1 MDAYQNSHILP
12 TQGESIREASN
23 WLINMADLAA
33 IKKQI
38 EFYFSDSNFRKDT
51 FLRAASETDPDGFVP
66 IATLLTFNK
75 LKALTTDASVVANA
89 VKDSEVV
96 AVSEDGSKLRRVSD
110 LPVTDSSKE
119 RTLYVKG
126 YPIGDAD
133 VTIESVSVQ
142 FSVYGRVLMV
152 RLRKDPATKQFKGSA
167 FIEFEDEASM
177 NKAHEAANQGG
188 VVSLSYKGVPF
199 LCVMRLND
207 WLQRKADKKS
217 KPKRGAD
224 ASGEPE
230 AAAGSKRKRDGGD
243 EEQEKVQ
250 FTEGLLIKISNVPE
264 ATTLYQIKDAFKPF
278 GDLKYVEYENGSGH
292 AFLRMGNKEAADAV
306 MAKVAEGMTLTEGHA
321 NVTAY
326 VLAGEEEV
334 AYWTKIGTESGKRA
348 NASARGGGRGGG
360 RGGRGRGGR
369 GGRGG
374 GRKRSRDE

>member
-1 MDAYQNSHILP
+1 
-12 TQGESIREASN
+12 
-23 WLINMADLAA
+23 MADHAA

-51 FLRAASETDPDGFVP
+51 FLRAASETDPEGFVP

-75 LKALTTDASVVANA
+75 LKALTTDASVVAVA

-96 AVSEDGSKLRRVSD
+96 AVSEDGTKLRRVSD

-126 YPIGDAD
+126 YPVSDAD
-133 VTIESVSVQ
+133 VTIESVSAQ
-142 FSVYGRVLMV
+142 FSDYGRVLMV

-167 FIEFEDEASM
+167 FIEFEDEAAM

-199 LCVMRLND
+199 LCVMRIND

-217 KPKRGAD
+217 KTKRGGE
-224 ASGEPE
+224 ASGEA
-230 AAAGSKRKRDGGD
+230 AAAGSKRKRDGEDD
-243 EEQEKVQ
+243 EPEKVQ

-278 GDLKYVEYENGSGH
+278 GDLKYVEYENASGH
-292 AFLRMGNKEAADAV
+292 AFLRMGSKEAADAV
-306 MAKVAEGMTLTEGHA
+306 MAKINAGMALAEGHA

-348 NASARGGGRGGG
+348 NANARGGRGGG

-374 GRKRSRDE
+374 GRKRSRDD